1 MRIKQTKVLVDE
13 LVVGMYIS
21 GLDRPWTQT
30 PFPLQGFYVRE
41 DDDLRQLKRHCRF
54 VYIDTRKGR
63 SPLSER
69 ELRQVYKGKPSQVRS
84 PQGQSHNI
92 KLAPIKIRRNFYSEP
107 IPLSKEVVR
116 ASQVYDGIADQLA
129 ELHVQLVK
137 GGAIDVPNAKQI
149 VSQMVDSVL
158 SNPDALG
165 WLVRVQKKNQG
176 IFEHCF
182 RAVVWALIFGRFIG
196 LDKRDLNILAF
207 GVLFKDVGKIKLPDE
222 ILLSDQRDDQQQR
235 TYEGYVE
242 LGVELLRTNHVIE
255 PKAIEVVRTHQER
268 INGSGFPRHLSGD
281 KIPLLGKIAG
291 LAGFYDEVTNP
302 RVSGGA
308 NTVSPSKAVACLY
321 ERRSSEFQEDLVLEF
336 IRAVGLY
343 PIGSLVALNTGEVG
357 VVVEQNYERRLK
369 PKVMLVLAADGQAL
383 SSHRLVDLA
392 AQDKN
397 LQAQIDQGKK
407 KLSEVRRLE
416 IARDLEPGKYNVNVA
431 AIRDDYL
438 FGSKKLSLMAR
449 IKQAFGR

>member
-13 LVVGMYIS
+13 LVVGMYVS

-41 DDDLRQLKRHCRF
+41 DGDLKQLKRHCRF

-69 ELRQVYKGKPSQVRS
+69 ELGQVYKGKPSQVRA
-84 PQGQSHNI
+84 PQGQSHNMSLASI
-92 KLAPIKIRRNFYSEP
+92 KVRRNFYSEP
-107 IPLSKEVVR
+107 IPLSKEVGR
-116 ASQVYDGIADQLA
+116 ASQVYDDIADQLA

-137 GGAIDVPNAKQI
+137 GGAIEVPNAKQI

-165 WLVRVQKKNQG
+165 WLVRVQKKSQG

-182 RAVVWALIFGRFIG
+182 RAVIWALIFGRFIG

-222 ILLSDQRDDQQQR
+222 ILESDQRDAEQQR
-235 TYEGYVE
+235 TYETYVE
-242 LGVELLRTNHVIE
+242 LGVGLLRTNHVIE

-268 INGSGFPRHLSGD
+268 INGSGFPSHLSGD

-302 RVSGGA
+302 RVSGGT

-343 PIGSLVALNTGEVG
+343 PIGSLVALNSGEIG

-369 PKVMLVLAADGQAL
+369 PKVMLVLTADGSAL
-383 SSHRLVDLA
+383 PNSRLVDLA
-392 AQDKN
+392 AQDKS

-407 KLSEVRRLE
+407 KLSEIQRLE
-416 IARDLEPGKYNVNVA
+416 ITRDLEPEKFNVDVA
-431 AIRDDYL
+431 AIRDSYL
-438 FGSKKLSLMAR
+438 FGSKKLSLLAR
-449 IKQAFGR
+449 IKQAFSR